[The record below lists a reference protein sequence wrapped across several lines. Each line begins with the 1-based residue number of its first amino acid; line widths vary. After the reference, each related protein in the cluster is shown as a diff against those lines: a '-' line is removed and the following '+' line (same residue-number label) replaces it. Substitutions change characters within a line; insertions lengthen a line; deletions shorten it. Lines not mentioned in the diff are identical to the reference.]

1 MKAQVCPCGS
11 SQGYSACCQL
21 LHRGEKKARSAEQL
35 MRSRYAA
42 YARCEYQY
50 LIDTHYPNTRGTL
63 SLDELE
69 KSNHETSWL
78 GLEILTAED
87 KQVSFRAYFVQLS
100 DRRLQC
106 LYEASRF
113 LREGDSWFYIDG
125 QHRPE
130 LAVLPRRKDPCFC
143 GSGKKLKNCHGDLI
157 D

>member
-1 MKAQVCPCGS
+1 MSFGGTSGLPQVGFEVLGFS
-11 SQGYSACCQL
+11 GLGLKVLGFSG
-21 LHRGEKKARSAEQL
+21 
-35 MRSRYAA
+35 
-42 YARCEYQY
+42 
-50 LIDTHYPNTRGTL
+50 
-63 SLDELE
+63 
-69 KSNHETSWL
+69 L
-78 GLEILTAED
+78 GLEILAAED

-100 DRRLQC
+100 NRRLQC